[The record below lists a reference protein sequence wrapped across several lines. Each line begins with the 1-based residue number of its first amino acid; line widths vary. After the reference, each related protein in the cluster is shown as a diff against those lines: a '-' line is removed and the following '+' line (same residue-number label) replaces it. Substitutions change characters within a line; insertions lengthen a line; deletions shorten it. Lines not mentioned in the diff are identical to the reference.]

1 MGNEL
6 IYWSLLAHTNE
17 IKRKT
22 KFQILD
28 LAEAGLK
35 NFIEAGLPGL
45 DSATRKKTRPVWE
58 DAANQALV
66 LQDLDHRGISLVI
79 DRDTRYPERLRTS
92 LKDQAPLLLYAAG
105 NPSLMSAERTVAIIG
120 ARDATPF
127 SMALAGK
134 AAAFFAGTGYVVVSG
149 FARGIDRG
157 AFNGSLAGGGATIAV
172 LPHGLLDK
180 SSLEALGR
188 HTGSINSGQV
198 LFISEV
204 HPRAPWQAGFA
215 IMRNRLIAG
224 LADFVIVIH
233 AGPKSIL
240 RQGRQTNS
248 GTWQAAACAQKLGRQ
263 VFVLDLPEDDTTN
276 RAMAEE
282 LGRLI
287 PVTKDDGMF
296 RLILE
301 EISHLSGKDKII
313 DDRTTGRHVQGSLG
327 LQF

>member
-22 KFQILD
+22 KLQILG

-35 NFIEAGLPGL
+35 NFIDAGLPGL
-45 DSATRKKTRPVWE
+45 DSASRKKIRPVWE
-58 DAANQALV
+58 EAKKEALV
-66 LQDLDHRGISLVI
+66 FSDLGRQGISAVTA
-79 DRDTRYPERLRTS
+79 RDTAYPERLRLS
-92 LKDQAPLLLYAAG
+92 LEDQAPLLLYAAG
-105 NPSLMSAERTVAIIG
+105 NPSLMSVERTVAIIG
-120 ARDATPF
+120 ARDAIPF
-127 SMALAGK
+127 TLALAGH
-134 AAAFFAGTGYVVVSG
+134 AAAFFARLGYVVVSG
-149 FARGIDRG
+149 YARGIDRA
-157 AFNGSLAGGGATIAV
+157 AFDGSLAGGGETIAI

-180 SSLEALGR
+180 SSLAAIGR
-188 HTGSINSGQV
+188 HTGTITSGQV

-204 HPRAPWQAGFA
+204 HPRAPWQPGFA

-248 GTWQAAACAQKLGRQ
+248 GTWQAAECAQKLGRE

-287 PVTKDDGMF
+287 PITKDEGMF

-301 EISHLSGKDKII
+301 EIRDPSGKDQTTDNRI
-313 DDRTTGRHVQGSLG
+313 TGRHVQGSLG
-327 LQF
+327 LRF